1 MPAWS
6 AWRSRGAAALAGHEV
21 IVAEATGGIGNG
33 VSSRNS
39 EVIHAGMYY
48 PTGSLRARHCVRG
61 RRMLYEFCASHGV
74 PHKKV
79 GKLIVAV
86 DEKQTA
92 KIEGIAKQ
100 GEINGVEG
108 LEFLGGN
115 SARAMEPALYCVA
128 ALLSNETGIID
139 SHGFMLAL
147 EGDLEDRGGM
157 IAFNTPVEG
166 LGHTAQGWE
175 VRFGGA
181 EAGTLMVDAVVNS
194 AGLGAQ
200 KLARATEGYPEAR
213 VPRLVL
219 AKGNYFGFQGRPAF
233 SHLIYPAPVEGGL
246 GTHVTLD
253 MAGRMRFG
261 PDVEWLERESYTVDA
276 KRAESFYASVRTYF
290 PGLPDNSLVP
300 DYCGIRPKL
309 TGKGEPAADFLID
322 GPAGHGLP
330 RLVNLFGI
338 ESPGLT
344 SALSIAEEVV
354 GQLRVEIQSSGFVF
368 EVRIGGASLP
378 LAAAC
383 AAPLAVTCRAAC
395 GSHCG
400 VAISAAFWLSPVA
413 TMSPGFTVGS
423 DATSILASPNASL
436 PLQVQ
441 FGTIFSR

>member
-1 MPAWS
+1 MQVLVIGAGGVGL
-6 AWRSRGAAALAGHEV
+6 AIARAAALAGHEV

-48 PTGSLRARHCVRG
+48 PTGSLRAKHCVRG

-79 GKLIVAV
+79 GKLIVAT

-92 KIEGIAKQ
+92 KIEGIARQ

-115 SARAMEPALYCVA
+115 AARAMEPALNCTA
-128 ALLSNETGIID
+128 ALLSAETGIID
-139 SHGFMLAL
+139 SHSFMLAL

-157 IAFNTPVEG
+157 IAFNTKIGRLVPSPS
-166 LGHTAQGWE
+166 GWE
-175 VRFGGA
+175 VTFGGA
-181 EAGTLMVDAVVNS
+181 ESGTLTVDAVINS

-200 KLARATEGYPEAR
+200 TIAGATEGYAPSR

-219 AKGNYFGFQGRPAF
+219 AKGNYFGFMGKPAF

-261 PDVEWLERESYTVDA
+261 PDVEWLEAESYTVDP

-290 PGLPDNSLVP
+290 PALPDDSLVP

-322 GPAGHGLP
+322 GPADHGLP
-330 RLVNLFGI
+330 RLVHLFGI

-344 SALSIAEEVV
+344 SALSIAEDAVS
-354 GQLRVEIQSSGFVF
+354 QLQ
-368 EVRIGGASLP
+368 
-378 LAAAC
+378 
-383 AAPLAVTCRAAC
+383 
-395 GSHCG
+395 
-400 VAISAAFWLSPVA
+400 
-413 TMSPGFTVGS
+413 
-423 DATSILASPNASL
+423 
-436 PLQVQ
+436 
-441 FGTIFSR
+441 

>member
-1 MPAWS
+1 MQVLVI
-6 AWRSRGAAALAGHEV
+6 GAGVVGLAIARQAAFAGHEV

-74 PHKKV
+74 PHKSV

-108 LEFLGGN
+108 LEMLGGN
-115 SARAMEPALYCVA
+115 AARAMEPALNCVA
-128 ALLSNETGIID
+128 ALHSAETGIID

-157 IAFNTPVEG
+157 IAFNTTIES
-166 LGHTAQGWE
+166 LKHTSDGWE

-181 EAGTLMVDAVVNS
+181 EAGTLNVDAVINS

-200 KLARATEGYPEAR
+200 AIARAIEGYPEAR

-219 AKGNYFGFQGRPAF
+219 AKGNYFGFAGRPAF

-261 PDVEWLERESYTVDA
+261 PDVEWLESESYTVDP
-276 KRAESFYASVRTYF
+276 KRADRSTRASELIFRRCRTTRWCRTTAASAR
-290 PGLPDNSLVP
+290 NSP
-300 DYCGIRPKL
+300 ARASRP
-309 TGKGEPAADFLID
+309 P
-322 GPAGHGLP
+322 
-330 RLVNLFGI
+330 
-338 ESPGLT
+338 T
-344 SALSIAEEVV
+344 S
-354 GQLRVEIQSSGFVF
+354 
-368 EVRIGGASLP
+368 
-378 LAAAC
+378 
-383 AAPLAVTCRAAC
+383 
-395 GSHCG
+395 
-400 VAISAAFWLSPVA
+400 
-413 TMSPGFTVGS
+413 
-423 DATSILASPNASL
+423 
-436 PLQVQ
+436 
-441 FGTIFSR
+441 

>member
-1 MPAWS
+1 MQVLVIGAGVVGL
-6 AWRSRGAAALAGHEV
+6 ACARAAALAGHEV

-48 PTGSLRARHCVRG
+48 PTGSLRAKHCVRG

-74 PHKKV
+74 PHRRV
-79 GKLIVAV
+79 GKLIVAT

-115 SARAMEPALYCVA
+115 AARAMEPALYCIA

-147 EGDLEDRGGM
+147 QGDLEDRGGM
-157 IAFNTPVEG
+157 IAFNTPVEA
-166 LGHTAQGWE
+166 LARTAHGWD

-181 EAGTLMVDAVVNS
+181 EAGTFVVDAVINS

-200 KLARATEGYPEAR
+200 RLARATDGYPEAR
-213 VPRLVL
+213 VPPLVL
-219 AKGNYFGFQGRPAF
+219 AKGNYFGFQGKPAF

-261 PDVEWLERESYTVDA
+261 PDVEWIEEESYTVDPR
-276 KRAESFYASVRTYF
+276 RADSFYASVRSYF
-290 PGLPDNSLVP
+290 PALPDNSIVP

-322 GPAGHGLP
+322 GPADHGLP
-330 RLVNLFGI
+330 RLVKLFGI

-344 SALSIAEEVV
+344 SSLSIADDVV
-354 GQLRVEIQSSGFVF
+354 GQLE
-368 EVRIGGASLP
+368 
-378 LAAAC
+378 
-383 AAPLAVTCRAAC
+383 
-395 GSHCG
+395 
-400 VAISAAFWLSPVA
+400 
-413 TMSPGFTVGS
+413 
-423 DATSILASPNASL
+423 
-436 PLQVQ
+436 
-441 FGTIFSR
+441 